1 MKLSK
6 EKTVNTLLDA
16 KHFLNVALMN
26 INFAQ
31 IEIAKNIEL
40 SDYQKFLDCEFIDIY
55 LNTDISS
62 INTNINKINLLLKK
76 LK

>member
-40 SDYQKFLDCEFIDIY
+40 SDYQKFLDCGFMDIY

-62 INTNINKINLLLKK
+62 INTNINKINLLLEK

>member
-6 EKTVNTLLDA
+6 DKTINTLLDA
-16 KHFLNVALMN
+16 KHFYNLALMN

-31 IEIAKNIEL
+31 IELAKNIEL

-62 INTNINKINLLLKK
+62 LNTNINKINLLLKK
-76 LK
+76 LN

>member
-6 EKTVNTLLDA
+6 EKTTSTLLDA
-16 KHFLNVALMN
+16 KYFLNIALMN

-40 SDYQKFLDCEFIDIY
+40 SDYQKFLECEFMDIY
-55 LNTDISS
+55 LNTDIST
-62 INTNINKINLLLKK
+62 INTNINKINILLNK